1 MTNTDPTS
9 RSHHHRP
16 PVIIIHGGAWA
27 IPDAY
32 KDATQAAV
40 RQAASIGYE
49 LLKQS
54 KSALDAVEAAVRHLE
69 DDPILDAGTGS
80 CLTEEGTVEMDAAI
94 MYETAS
100 GLRSGAVAAIS
111 NTPNPVSVA
120 RAVMDRTQHCLVVGR
135 GADAFASHI
144 GMAGATTQQLVTPEA
159 QKEWKNLR
167 RFGNAVQTLFN
178 GHDTVGAV
186 AMDVH
191 GNLACATSTGGI
203 TGKMLGRVGDS
214 PLFGSGLFCDRHVG
228 ACSTTGH
235 GESIMQVCLARTAL
249 GLVEWRAMGPHQACK
264 TALHKMKQTTAGCG
278 GIIMIDAK
286 GNVSHACTTKRM
298 AWASIDKSG
307 ILASGIDASS

>member
-1 MTNTDPTS
+1 MTNTNPTS

-16 PVIIIHGGAWA
+16 PVIIVHGGAWA
-27 IPDAY
+27 IPDAD
-32 KDATQAAV
+32 KNATEASV
-40 RQAASIGYE
+40 RRAASIGYE

-54 KSALDAVEAAVRHLE
+54 NSSLDAVEAAVRHLE
-69 DDPILDAGTGS
+69 DDPLFDAGTGS

-94 MYETAS
+94 MHEPAS

-111 NTPNPVSVA
+111 NTANPVSVA
-120 RAVMDRTQHCLVVGR
+120 RAVMEKTQHCLVVGR
-135 GADAFASHI
+135 GADAFANHM
-144 GMAGATTQQLVTPEA
+144 GMAGATPQQLVTAEA

-186 AMDVH
+186 AMDVY

-214 PLFGSGLFCDRHVG
+214 PLFGSGLFCDREAG

-249 GLVEWRAMGPHQACK
+249 ALVELRAMGPGQACK
-264 TALHKMKQTTAGCG
+264 TALNKMKQRTGGCG
-278 GIIMIDAK
+278 GIILIDAK
-286 GNVSHACTTKRM
+286 GNVSHAFTTKRM
-298 AWASIDKSG
+298 AWASVDRSG
-307 ILASGIDASS
+307 VLASGIDA